1 LWWGLLA
8 PAGTP
13 SAITQRLNA
22 AVNQALAKHAIR
34 NQFLA
39 EGAEVKPLTAA
50 QFGHIIARDI
60 ERWKQLAVQQHI
72 VTDQP

>member
-1 LWWGLLA
+1 
-8 PAGTP
+8 
-13 SAITQRLNA
+13 
-22 AVNQALAKHAIR
+22 
-34 NQFLA
+34 
-39 EGAEVKPLTAA
+39 LTAA